1 MSTIK
6 RFEEIISWKEA
17 RELNRVL
24 RKLIKEKRFERNFGL
39 ISQIERSA
47 GSIMD
52 NIAEGF
58 ERGGNKE
65 FIQFLYIAKGSCGE
79 LRSQM
84 YRAIEDGYINE
95 EEFNLISNYCNKI
108 SNLIFKLIEYLKAS
122 DLKGQKFN
130 KAYRAN
136 KLFEPLEHFEPFK
149 QLNNNNKTNGCY
161 KKKHF
166 KTQFRQLPKSR
177 ACA

>member
-39 ISQIERSA
+39 ISQLERSA

-84 YRAIEDGYINE
+84 YRAIDDGYINE
-95 EEFNLISNYCNKI
+95 EEFNLVSNYCSKI
-108 SNLIFKLIEYLKAS
+108 SNLIYKLIEYLKAS

-130 KAYRAN
+130 KV
-136 KLFEPLEHFEPFK
+136 
-149 QLNNNNKTNGCY
+149 
-161 KKKHF
+161 
-166 KTQFRQLPKSR
+166 
-177 ACA
+177 

>member
-6 RFEEIISWKEA
+6 RFEKIISWKEA
-17 RELNRVL
+17 RVLNSL
-24 RKLIKEKRFERNFGL
+24 IRKLIKEKRFQTNFGL

-58 ERGGNKE
+58 ERGGYKE

-79 LRSQM
+79 LRSQI
-84 YRAIEDGYINE
+84 YRAVDDGYINE

-108 SNLIFKLIEYLKAS
+108 SNLIFKLIEYLKTS
-122 DLKGQKFN
+122 DLRGQKFN
-130 KAYRAN
+130 KV
-136 KLFEPLEHFEPFK
+136 
-149 QLNNNNKTNGCY
+149 
-161 KKKHF
+161 
-166 KTQFRQLPKSR
+166 
-177 ACA
+177 

>member
-58 ERGGNKE
+58 ERGGNRE

-84 YRAIEDGYINE
+84 YRPVDDGYIND
-95 EEFNLISNYCNKI
+95 EEFNLISNHCNKI
-108 SNLIFKLIEYLKAS
+108 SNLIFKLIEYLKNS

-130 KAYRAN
+130 KV
-136 KLFEPLEHFEPFK
+136 
-149 QLNNNNKTNGCY
+149 
-161 KKKHF
+161 
-166 KTQFRQLPKSR
+166 
-177 ACA
+177 